1 MTKVVHELL
10 AETAAI
16 ESALSVPETN
26 SQMFGY

>member
-16 ESALSVPETN
+16 ELALSVPETN
-26 SQMFGY
+26 S